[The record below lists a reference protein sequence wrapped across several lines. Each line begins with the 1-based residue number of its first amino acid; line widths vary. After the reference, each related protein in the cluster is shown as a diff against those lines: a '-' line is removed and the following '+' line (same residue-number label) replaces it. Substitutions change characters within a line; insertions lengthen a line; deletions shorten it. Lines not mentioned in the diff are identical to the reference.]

1 MPIRLSLTLALLAAP
16 TVAIAQDASDPI
28 KSAEQITC
36 EITNDCDV
44 AAQAPA
50 ATRTAAKTRGF
61 RVKGYDPDKKPD
73 ASAPYVKPKPVA
85 DAGRAPKPKAKVA
98 PAPDKST
105 GARLAVGFETGSF
118 ALTTA
123 GRRQADQLLAA
134 LKGPKLAGKRV
145 LVSGHT
151 DSVGDRA
158 ANLEL
163 SRRRAEALVDYLAA
177 NGVER
182 ARLEA
187 KGYGFDKPIPGLSPR
202 AAAQRRVE
210 IALVG

>member
-1 MPIRLSLTLALLAAP
+1 MPIRISLSLALLAAP
-16 TVAIAQDASDPI
+16 AVALAQDVPDPI

-36 EITNDCDV
+36 EITGDCDV
-44 AAQAPA
+44 ATQAPA
-50 ATRTAAKTRGF
+50 PTRKAAKTRGF
-61 RVKGYDPDKKPD
+61 KVKGYDPGKKPD
-73 ASAPYVKPKPVA
+73 ASAPYVKPKPVVE
-85 DAGRAPKPKAKVA
+85 AGRAPKPKAK
-98 PAPDKST
+98 PAPTPGKSG
-105 GARLAVGFETGSF
+105 GARLAVGFETNSF
-118 ALTTA
+118 ALNAA
-123 GRRQADQLLAA
+123 GQRQAEQLLAA

-177 NGVER
+177 HGVER

-187 KGYGFDKPIPGLSPR
+187 RGFGFDRPLPGVSPR
-202 AAAQRRVE
+202 AASQRRVE
-210 IALVG
+210 IALVN